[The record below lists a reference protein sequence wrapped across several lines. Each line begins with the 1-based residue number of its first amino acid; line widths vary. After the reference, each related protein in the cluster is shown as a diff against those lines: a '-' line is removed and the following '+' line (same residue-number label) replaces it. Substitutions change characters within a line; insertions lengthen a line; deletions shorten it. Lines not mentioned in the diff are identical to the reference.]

1 MRNLMVLGTAF
12 AIAGLSFGTISVAAD
27 KDKKEAKVTAY
38 SFKMNSLEGKEVDLS
53 KYKGKVMLAVNVAS
67 RCGYTPQYAGLQELH
82 KKFKEKGL
90 IVAGFPCNQFGG
102 QEPGTAKDIASFC
115 EKNYGVD
122 FAMFEKVDVNKDDA
136 CDLYKYLTDQ
146 EAKPKGKG
154 PVRWNFEKFLVGKD
168 GKVIARF
175 GSGTS
180 PDDKELVSMIEK
192 ALGDK

>member
-1 MRNLMVLGTAF
+1 MRNLLVLGTAF
-12 AIAGLSFGTISVAAD
+12 ALAGLSLGTISVAAD
-27 KDKKEAKVTAY
+27 KDKKEAKMTAY

-53 KYKGKVMLAVNVAS
+53 KFKGKVMLAVNVAS

-82 KKFKEKGL
+82 KKYKEKGL

-102 QEPGTAKDIASFC
+102 QEPGTSKDISSFC
-115 EKNYGVD
+115 EKNYGVE
-122 FAMFEKVDVNKDDA
+122 FTMFEKDDA

-180 PDDKELVSMIEK
+180 PDDKELVALIEK